1 MVSDEKFYERALK
14 FVLLKDTDGKYYTL
28 DEYKELVKDNQTD
41 KNKKLVYLY
50 TTNVEDQNSYVQTAT
65 EHGYNV
71 LVMDGVLDQHFM
83 NTMEQKLEQ
92 TSFARVD
99 AEIIDKLIE
108 KEDALPSLLSDDD
121 KKKLQPVIEQHVDK
135 VRFHVMFESLSAS
148 DLPVLITQNEFMR
161 RMRDMSAMGGG
172 GGFGFGNM
180 PESYSLVINANHP
193 LVTRI
198 AAETNAEKQSL
209 MAKQLTDLAL
219 LSQNLLKGQDLTAF
233 IKRSVD
239 LI

>member
-1 MVSDEKFYERALK
+1 
-14 FVLLKDTDGKYYTL
+14 
-28 DEYKELVKDNQTD
+28 
-41 KNKKLVYLY
+41 
-50 TTNVEDQNSYVQTAT
+50 
-65 EHGYNV
+65 
-71 LVMDGVLDQHFM
+71 
-83 NTMEQKLEQ
+83 
-92 TSFARVD
+92 
-99 AEIIDKLIE
+99 
-108 KEDALPSLLSDDD
+108 
-121 KKKLQPVIEQHVDK
+121 
-135 VRFHVMFESLSAS
+135 
-148 DLPVLITQNEFMR
+148 MR

-193 LVTRI
+193 LVTRM
-198 AAETNAEKQSL
+198 AAETDAEKQSL